1 MSSSFAAGFFGQLN
15 NDIVDRKQ
23 YIRTR
28 VEEDRLYLR
37 EQGLK
42 RQAGIQDQRQQYE
55 QAARGL
61 ITAGADERLVASVLE
76 MDPQGLME
84 FRRRTAN
91 DSSITGNNLNDL
103 MSIAGDYRS
112 EATMSEVL
120 DSILPTVQAL
130 PNDTNPVESRRKSV
144 GSFLGLNLDDAL
156 SNQVYNEQIVG
167 GMTGDQIMASMNLP
181 VQAQGSDVGGVTF
194 DLSGPARP
202 TGQGD
207 INTYIRMANEDYN
220 IEAMVGDLK
229 SQLTDAGKEDL
240 ARINAEIKALEDI
253 DDMSP
258 AMRLSA
264 ITARAGVE
272 LGPVTLELASKPF
285 ASDVFSSIGI
295 SSSLRDRLLG
305 TQADTSDAAIN
316 ASGNPDVSDVAE
328 AVVTPEVEVT
338 PPDELDAVPVGTPA
352 IPVTRENIEPFVNS
366 LRAFNPESPG
376 VVVAV
381 EGGAPFVVT
390 PDMATGEGDPNLLK
404 TLIPGY
410 TPESTDFD
418 NFYRLKQFETE
429 PSVSSRSTEQTLRDR
444 GASEEQ
450 IQNLMSSLSSSQ
462 ETPINTQQAI
472 ADQSQLQQA
481 FSSGVLDQE
490 ELDDMRSAF
499 VAKYGEEAAR
509 AVIAQTQNP
518 G

>member
-1 MSSSFAAGFFGQLN
+1 MGFSAAGFFGQVN
-15 NDIVDRKQ
+15 ADITEKRQ

-28 VEEDRLYLR
+28 VEEDRKYLR

-55 QAARGL
+55 QAARSL
-61 ITAGADERLVASVLE
+61 VTRGADERLVMTTLE
-76 MDPQGLME
+76 MDPGGLME
-84 FRRRTAN
+84 LYRRT
-91 DSSITGNNLNDL
+91 DSDNSVTGNNLNDM

-112 EATMSEVL
+112 ESTMGGIL

-130 PNDTNPVESRRKSV
+130 PNDTSPVASRRSSL

-167 GMTGDQIMASMNLP
+167 GMTGDQIMAGMNLP
-181 VQAQGSDVGGVTF
+181 VQAEGSDIGGVTF
-194 DLSGPARP
+194 DFSSLGAATLSTSDINAHIRTMNDEYNLEAKIGSLKAERLDATGDGQLLIDNQIKDLEAVDSLSGVSRLNAIFAMPGITVGP
-202 TGQGD
+202 TTRMLIGNHGESLFS
-207 INTYIRMANEDYN
+207 NTNGFN
-220 IEAMVGDLK
+220 NP
-229 SQLTDAGKEDL
+229 T
-240 ARINAEIKALEDI
+240 
-253 DDMSP
+253 
-258 AMRLSA
+258 
-264 ITARAGVE
+264 
-272 LGPVTLELASKPF
+272 LGTLLGA
-285 ASDVFSSIGI
+285 
-295 SSSLRDRLLG
+295 SSS
-305 TQADTSDAAIN
+305 DTSDAAIN
-316 ASGNPDVSDVAE
+316 ASGTPDVAAD

-338 PPDELDAVPVGTPA
+338 PPDEIDAVPVGTPA

-429 PSVSSRSTEQTLRDR
+429 PSVPSRSTEQTLRDR

-450 IQNLMSSLSSSQ
+450 IQNLMSSLPSSQ